1 MAGTA
6 LDNYFAQ
13 DASRLEGMI
22 YQQQRV
28 RGRISALMRK
38 GVLPEG
44 MGYNYQTLV
53 WQRSLP
59 TGGSS
64 WTDVAQENG
73 TANNCVPDPQDLNP
87 ASTQYSWNAQLEM
100 IWSNRIC
107 FEDLRRAWDAKDQL
121 AKLYKNFVDQVV
133 DEWDV
138 KDKERYFFFSGHKMI
153 GNESLTENV
162 GLTTMPNTLPTTRPV
177 QTVLDIVYNRLIDD
191 GAGENAYS
199 QSNGAPQFTALMSME
214 AHRDIIKE
222 DPSTRQDF
230 RFADMGD
237 GKEATLLKS
246 WGIDGSYAGFMH
258 CIDNRMP
265 RYTWTGSGWSAPIPY
280 YISVAT
286 TNGNMA
292 IPNPAY
298 QNAPY
303 EDIFIWHPE
312 VVNRRMP
319 KPRSSYGSKTGVDP
333 VMWNGDVFWQ
343 SEVNLDR
350 TSPAF
355 NPLGNWGQYIA
366 ALQAAWQPGL
376 TNYGYILRFARCN
389 AIVTN
394 PCAYGS

>member
-1 MAGTA
+1 MAGTP
-6 LDNYFAQ
+6 LDNYFVQ

-28 RGRISALMRK
+28 KGRISALMRK

-64 WTDVAQENG
+64 WTDVSQENG

-87 ASTQYSWNAQLEM
+87 ASTVLNWNAQLEL

-133 DEWDV
+133 DEWDL
-138 KDKERYFFFSGHKMI
+138 KDKERYFFYAGHKI
-153 GNESLTENV
+153 INNASLTEST
-162 GLTTMPNTLPTTRPV
+162 GSTMPNTVPTTRPI
-177 QTVLDIVYNRLIDD
+177 QTTLDIIYNRLIDD
-191 GAGENAYS
+191 GAGVDAYA
-199 QSNGAPQFTALMSME
+199 QSNGAPQFVALMSME

-222 DPSTRQDF
+222 DASTRQDF
-230 RFADMGD
+230 RFADMGE
-237 GKEATLLKS
+237 GKDSTLLKS

-258 CIDNRMP
+258 TIDNRMP
-265 RYTWTGSGWSAPIPY
+265 RYNWTGSTWSDPIPY
-280 YISVAT
+280 YTTVAT
-286 TNGNMA
+286 TNGFMA
-292 IPNPAY
+292 IPNPDY
-298 QNAPY
+298 QNAGY
-303 EDIFIWHPE
+303 EDIFIWDPT

-319 KPRSSYGSKTGVDP
+319 KPRSSYGSKTGTDP
-333 VMWNGDVFWQ
+333 VLWNGDIIWQ
-343 SEVNLDR
+343 NEVNLDR

-355 NPLGNWGQYIA
+355 NPLGNWGRYLA
-366 ALQAAWQPGL
+366 ALQAAYQPGL
-376 TNYGYILRFARCN
+376 TTRGYILRSQRCN
-389 AIVTN
+389 GIVAN
-394 PCAYGS
+394 ACAYGS